1 MPKTKA
7 QAAARDKHDAA
18 HYKYQSIKFRIDEHE
33 RLQKAVSASD
43 KSLNGFCRAA
53 IMQEV
58 DWVLSDYEKRENEN
72 NV

>member
-33 RLQKAVSASD
+33 RLQKAVNASD

-58 DWVLSDYEKRENEN
+58 DRVLSDYDKGETES

>member
-33 RLQKAVSASD
+33 RLQKAASASD

-58 DWVLSDYEKRENEN
+58 DRVLSDYEKREIKS

>member
-33 RLQKAVSASD
+33 RLQKAVSTSD

-58 DWVLSDYEKRENEN
+58 DRVLSDYDKGEMES